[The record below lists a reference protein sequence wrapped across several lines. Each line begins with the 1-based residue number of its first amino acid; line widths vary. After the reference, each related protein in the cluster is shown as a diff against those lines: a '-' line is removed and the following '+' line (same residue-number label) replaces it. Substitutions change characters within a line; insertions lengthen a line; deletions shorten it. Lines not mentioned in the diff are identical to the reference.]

1 MRPNTRPRMSAI
13 NYNKTLSTIS
23 RHYWQELY
31 EWHNST
37 DRSPPLRS
45 LQWPC
50 RKITGSEGRQRSTVR
65 QARNH

>member
-13 NYNKTLSTIS
+13 NYTKTLSTIS

-37 DRSPPLRS
+37 DRSPV
-45 LQWPC
+45 
-50 RKITGSEGRQRSTVR
+50 RKIR
-65 QARNH
+65 RNTSLRLLITD